1 MYQQK
6 SLIQSKNL
14 IIRQSFY
21 WLLLRNIKKFKIE
34 FLNQGLIRSLPSKLD
49 PLTPRANWQTSVKT
63 FFIVTVSI
71 CSIPACWHANFL
83 LGYFR
88 NKALWRLQNWA
99 SYSEE
104 TYDPDLFTHLVTASQ
119 LQKITKDFRLGLEG
133 FYCDINFL
141 FLILEI
147 TNIPLTQDTHGF
159 TEKPSSILLSLFYSI
174 QMR

>member
-1 MYQQK
+1 MYQQR

-21 WLLLRNIKKFKIE
+21 WLLLRNIKKFKTE

-49 PLTPRANWQTSVKT
+49 PLPPRAILQTSVKT
-63 FFIVTVSI
+63 SFIVTVSI
-71 CSIPACWHANFL
+71 PAWWHTNFL
-83 LGYFR
+83 LGYFMD
-88 NKALWRLQNWA
+88 KALWRLQNWA
-99 SYSEE
+99 SNSEG

-133 FYCDINFL
+133 FYCDSNFL

-147 TNIPLTQDTHGF
+147 TNIPPTQDTHGF
-159 TEKPSSILLSLFYSI
+159 PEKPSSILLSLFYSI